1 MDAVAGDSYA
11 TVLGWDKANSKL
23 QVTIGPGSALWVG
36 TDTFLD
42 CPRQTSTTK
51 ATITVSSVSNTSTAD
66 VIVNADAIAQ
76 STSEERKGLII
87 GPGQS
92 IIVESANG
100 RTVFTL
106 DAFQDTVNEVTSSLY
121 QRSSDYQTGVSGGGE
136 GEGGGE

>member
-1 MDAVAGDSYA
+1 MNINR
-11 TVLGWDKANSKL
+11 LL
-23 QVTIGPGSALWVG
+23 
-36 TDTFLD
+36 
-42 CPRQTSTTK
+42 STRAYK
-51 ATITVSSVSNTSTAD
+51 HQKQYNNSVSNSSAAD

-92 IIVESANG
+92 IVVESANG
-100 RTVFTL
+100 RTVFVL

-121 QRSSDYQTGVSGGGE
+121 QRSSDYQTGISGGGE